1 MASRVGKDIVTQPPL
16 PLPRPGGR
24 ARKGHRTSRTK
35 SSESS
40 QSTAVPNPR
49 VEVRRSSRRTRTVT
63 AYRERD
69 TIVVLIPQRMSKADE
84 QTFVRDMVQKVL
96 AREARASA
104 PRGDEALAARA
115 REWVDRNRTAFC
127 DGYAAAS
134 GRRRIAIR

>member
-16 PLPRPGGR
+16 PLPKRAGKVKRGR
-24 ARKGHRTSRTK
+24 RTQPR
-35 SSESS
+35 SSGEPPHP
-40 QSTAVPNPR
+40 AEVPNPADARSPR

-84 QTFVRDMVQKVL
+84 QTFVRDMVRKVL

-104 PRGDEALAARA
+104 PRGDEAL
-115 REWVDRNRTAFC
+115 
-127 DGYAAAS
+127 
-134 GRRRIAIR
+134 I